1 MLGRAGETQF
11 DFRFQI
17 FGIPVRI
24 HPLFWAMAAFVVW
37 RSTDDNGEKFLGI
50 LCVLISILVHELGH
64 SLSLRWFGFRSEIVL
79 HGMGG
84 YATSTQLSTWRRVWV
99 SFAGPLAGFLLYGLT
114 YGTLIAFRIWYPQAF
129 DSNAIL
135 YCAGM
140 LLWINL
146 YWGLLNLVPCL
157 PLDGG
162 NIMEALVTRYFPS
175 RAPERVLQISILASG
190 AVAVYALNHMPG
202 MRFLL
207 FMFGYMCVM
216 SIAQYNELN
225 GRRF

>member
-11 DFRFQI
+11 DFRFHI

-24 HPLFWAMAAFVVW
+24 HPFFWLMAAFVVW
-37 RSTDDNGEKFLGI
+37 QSTRDNGEKFLGI

-64 SLSLRWFGFRSEIVL
+64 ALSLRWFGFRSEIVL

-84 YATSTQLSTWRRVWV
+84 YATSTHLSTWRRIWV

-114 YGTLIAFRIWYPQAF
+114 FATLRGLAIGYPESL
-129 DSNAIL
+129 SNHAVV
-135 YCAGM
+135 YCLGL

-146 YWGLLNLVPCL
+146 YWGLMNLVPCL

-162 NIMEALVTRYFPS
+162 HIMEALVTRYFPARS
-175 RAPERVLQISILASG
+175 PERVLQISILASG
-190 AVAVYALNHMPG
+190 AVAIYALQHMPG

-207 FMFGYMCVM
+207 FMFGYFCAM
-216 SIAQYNELN
+216 SVIAYNEQT
-225 GRRF
+225 GKRF